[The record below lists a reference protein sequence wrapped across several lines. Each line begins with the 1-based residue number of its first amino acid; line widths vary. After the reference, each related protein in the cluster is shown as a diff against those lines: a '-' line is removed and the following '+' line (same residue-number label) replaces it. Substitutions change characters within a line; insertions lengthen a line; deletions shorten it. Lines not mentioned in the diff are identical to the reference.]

1 MTNIIPDV
9 PSPIDLRNI
18 KDAEQWANEVNIK
31 RPWRYA
37 FFEYYACLINDLSNV
52 QVLRVLELGSGPGYL
67 AEYLLEHCANI
78 QYTAFDFSKAM
89 HNLSI
94 RKLLT
99 KSCVG
104 LEDIDSEDI
113 EHYCFSDKEQ
123 ESLKH
128 IQVGNHQCTFI
139 IGDFKQTNWTDA
151 MANKFDVIIIHQAL
165 HELRHKQ
172 HASHFHAAIKQN
184 LMHEQSI
191 YLVCDHLCAEHAM
204 QNNQLYM
211 SQNEHLQC
219 LNTAGFNSV
228 KIALERQGLCLFT
241 VKIEQRDNL

>member
-1 MTNIIPDV
+1 MTNIIQDV
-9 PSPIDLRNI
+9 PSPIDLRNK

-37 FFEYYACLINDLSNV
+37 FFEYYACLINKLSAG

-67 AEYLLEHCANI
+67 AEYLLDHCANI

-94 RKLLT
+94 KNLLT
-99 KSCVG
+99 KSNIV
-104 LEDIDSEDI
+104 LKDI
-113 EHYCFSDKEQ
+113 EHYCFSDNEQ
-123 ESLKH
+123 ESQKH
-128 IQVGNHQCTFI
+128 IQIGNHQCTFI
-139 IGDFKQTNWTDA
+139 LGDFKQSSWTGV

-184 LMHEQSI
+184 LMHEKSI
-191 YLVCDHLCAEHAM
+191 YLVCDHLYAEHAM

-211 SQNEHLQC
+211 SKDEHIQSLK
-219 LNTAGFNSV
+219 TAGYNSV
-228 KIALERQGLCLFT
+228 KIALERQGLCLFS
-241 VKIEQRDNL
+241 VQN